1 MNYTNGKVICKLGT
15 LQPFW
20 CNDITTKH
28 STFQKGDE
36 SLWKIIPDSVP
47 KMQQQPFLLPLSIMK
62 TRIKEGLSQILCKH
76 RRVVENR
83 VHIFGRQRRRPL
95 PPCLQR
101 WRGRISR
108 AASRLLTSG
117 TVGVIPAY
125 GLQYRRRSYKAGR
138 FLFSMD

>member
-1 MNYTNGKVICKLGT
+1 MENHTRLSAQNATATIS
-15 LQPFW
+15 
-20 CNDITTKH
+20 
-28 STFQKGDE
+28 STAIDYENKE
-36 SLWKIIPDSVP
+36 
-47 KMQQQPFLLPLSIMK
+47 
-62 TRIKEGLSQILCKH
+62 KEGLSQILCKH

-95 PPCLQR
+95 PPWLQR

-125 GLQYRRRSYKAGR
+125 GLQYRRRSDKAGR